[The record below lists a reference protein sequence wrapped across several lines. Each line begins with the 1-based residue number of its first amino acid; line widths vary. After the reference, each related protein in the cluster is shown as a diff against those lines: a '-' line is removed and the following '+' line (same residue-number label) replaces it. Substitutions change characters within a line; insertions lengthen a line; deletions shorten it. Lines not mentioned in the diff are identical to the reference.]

1 MAETTSRKAAPK
13 AAETTENTGFVRE
26 IEADEEIWAKTESED
41 KGNFLSLE
49 DQIGNVKLK
58 LTIPLELRDQE
69 PVDHLI
75 VRAPTTKEIQTY
87 RSSPANNAKSEL
99 RFFGGCCVGI
109 KAEDTENLHGRDWDR
124 LCRLVTNLLHDTTGS
139 ACRYRLVGC
148 TWV

>member
-1 MAETTSRKAAPK
+1 MAETTARKTTPK
-13 AAETTENTGFVRE
+13 TEAVEDTGYVRE
-26 IEADEEIWAKTESED
+26 IEVDEDIWTAAEKED

-49 DQIGNVKLK
+49 DQMGNVRLN
-58 LTIPLELRDQE
+58 LTKPLELRDQE

-87 RSSPANNAKSEL
+87 RVSQQNNAKSEL

-124 LCRLVTNLLHDTTGS
+124 LCRLVTNFI
-139 ACRYRLVGC
+139 A
-148 TWV
+148 